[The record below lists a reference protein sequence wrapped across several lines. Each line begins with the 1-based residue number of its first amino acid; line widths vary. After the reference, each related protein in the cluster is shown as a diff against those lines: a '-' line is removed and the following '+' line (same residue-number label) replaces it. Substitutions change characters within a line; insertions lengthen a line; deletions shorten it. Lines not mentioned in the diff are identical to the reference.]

1 MDRDD
6 FVDGLLESVREILIT
21 IEEYELLDED
31 FSVVRDIAQQ
41 LYDEIESLI

>member
-1 MDRDD
+1 MDRDN
-6 FVDGLLESVREILIT
+6 FVDGLLESVQELLIT
-21 IEEYELLDED
+21 IEEYELHDED